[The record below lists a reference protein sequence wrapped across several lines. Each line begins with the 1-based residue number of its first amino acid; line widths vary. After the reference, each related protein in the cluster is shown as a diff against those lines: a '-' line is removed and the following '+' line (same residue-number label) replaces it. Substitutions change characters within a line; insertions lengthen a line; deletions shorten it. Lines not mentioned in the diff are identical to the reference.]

1 MFTMDVETLI
11 QTAQVS
17 ENVTKQDGKL
27 QRVVIVKFN
36 PILAVD
42 V

>member
-36 PILAVD
+36 PILTVD